1 MKKLCI
7 YTMVI
12 AVTAAAMAD
21 GQKPLADANIRQF
34 GSLQNCRVQFEKEKK
49 GHVAFIGGSITEMN
63 GYRPMVMEIL
73 KKRFPNTAFT
83 FTDAGI
89 SSTCSTT
96 GAFRLNDHVLAEGP
110 ADLFFVEFAVND
122 DQDAAHA
129 PRECLRGMEGVVR
142 QTRLHNPNA
151 DIVMTFFVNPGMLKL
166 WQDGN
171 TPVPAEAHARVAEHY
186 GVTVNDLGKELADQ
200 VNAGKFSWK
209 AFGGTHPGPAGNRL
223 CANMIAR
230 LMDINW
236 KGKPA
241 ANGTTPYPMPNPLDT
256 KSYYR
261 GRLLDPGQVK
271 LSDGVT
277 YKVPEWKALKGG
289 FRKRFAGRK
298 LVCLEKPGTELTLS
312 FKGTAIGAYVLAGPD
327 AGIVDVAIDGKPAG
341 SINLLHRFSRGLH
354 YPRTVVFAADLED
367 GEHEM
372 TMRVSEKTKSATG
385 GHAVRV
391 LNFVAN

>member
-1 MKKLCI
+1 MSKLCVCVAVVAVAG
-7 YTMVI
+7 MV
-12 AVTAAAMAD
+12 MAE
-21 GQKPLADANIRQF
+21 GQMPLSDANIRQY
-34 GSLQNCRVQFEKEKK
+34 GSLRNCRVRFEKEKK

-73 KKRFPNTAFT
+73 RKRFPDTVFT

-96 GAFRLNDHVLAEGP
+96 GAFRLKDHVLSKGAV
-110 ADLFFVEFAVND
+110 DLFFVEFAVND

-129 PRECLRGMEGVVR
+129 PRECLRGMEGIVR
-142 QTRLHNPNA
+142 RTRLHNPNA

-166 WQDGN
+166 WQDGK
-171 TPVPAEAHARVAEHY
+171 TPIPAEAHARVAEHY
-186 GVTVNDLGKELADQ
+186 GVTVNDLGKELAGQ
-200 VNAGKFSWK
+200 VNADKFSWK

-241 ANGTTPYPMPNPLDT
+241 ADRATPYPMPEPLDT
-256 KSYYR
+256 RSYYR
-261 GRLLDPGQVK
+261 GRLLDPGGVK
-271 LSDGVT
+271 LSDGVEH
-277 YKVPEWKALKGG
+277 KVPDWKALKGG
-289 FRKRFAGRK
+289 FRKRFAGRE
-298 LVCLEKPGTELTLS
+298 LVCLGAPGAELTLS
-312 FKGTAIGAYVLAGPD
+312 FNGTAIGAYVLAGPD
-327 AGIVDVAIDGKPAG
+327 AGVVDVSVDGKPAG
-341 SINLLHRFSRGLH
+341 SVNLLHRFSRGLH
-354 YPRTVVFAADLED
+354 YPRTVMFAADLED

-372 TMRVSEKTKSATG
+372 TMRVSEKTSSATK

-391 LNFVAN
+391 LHFVAN